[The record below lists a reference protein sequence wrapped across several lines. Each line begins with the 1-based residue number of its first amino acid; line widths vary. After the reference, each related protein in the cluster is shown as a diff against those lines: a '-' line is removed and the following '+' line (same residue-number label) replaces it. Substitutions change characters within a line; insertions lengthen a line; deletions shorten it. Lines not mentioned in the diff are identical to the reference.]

1 MPKPSNCT
9 AHTHTDRHRATQSR
23 TERRTHSHTH
33 SGTHRVPN
41 SGALTHTRIQHK
53 LHAELTSLSLRSAR
67 LSLCCLCRCPLLSS
81 SAHSLRL
88 HFIQFFA
95 WLLSL
100 PSRRVAAAAAALQTP
115 LLLQST
121 PTIEAHRQ
129 ARARGED
136 GRRGKRS
143 ECRQNNM
150 FVWIISYV
158 ALRCDGDTDDAT
170 ATRRGDASLC
180 AQTIGAGGSCM
191 ATPTVVRHSQQKERG
206 ERVRGER
213 EGESKRREGEAE
225 QGRQRGQQHLE
236 SFFAL
241 INCQLAEK

>member
-1 MPKPSNCT
+1 MLFNQSASSNTYFT
-9 AHTHTDRHRATQSR
+9 AFSLRANDIKLPAMTKQSQSANAKAKQLHCTHTQTG
-23 TERRTHSHTH
+23 TEL
-33 SGTHRVPN
+33 HRVAQK
-41 SGALTHTRIQHK
+41 GALTHTQTQAHTEYQTAA
-53 LHAELTSLSLRSAR
+53 HSLTHVHSTSCMLSLRLSLRSAR

-100 PSRRVAAAAAALQTP
+100 PSRRVAAAAAAALQTP

-136 GRRGKRS
+136 DRRGKRS

-191 ATPTVVRHSQQKERG
+191 ATPTVVRHNQQRG
-206 ERVRGER
+206 R
-213 EGESKRREGEAE
+213 EGRE
-225 QGRQRGQQHLE
+225 
-236 SFFAL
+236 
-241 INCQLAEK
+241 